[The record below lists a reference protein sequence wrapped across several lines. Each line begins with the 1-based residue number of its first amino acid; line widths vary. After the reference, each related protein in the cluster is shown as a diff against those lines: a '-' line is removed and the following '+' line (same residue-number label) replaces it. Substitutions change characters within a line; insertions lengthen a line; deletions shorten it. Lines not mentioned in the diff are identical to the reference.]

1 MLCYSLNQAINNAQ
15 LTQLRQIIK
24 SNILTK
30 SSIQQITI
38 FTHGLYFYK
47 WHNICPIHLL
57 VESLNEIISF
67 D

>member
-1 MLCYSLNQAINNAQ
+1 MLCCSLDHAINNAK
-15 LTQLRQIIK
+15 LTQLRQIIR

-30 SSIQQITI
+30 SLIQQITI
-38 FTHGLYFYK
+38 FTHSLYFYK